1 VPAEPRPSVAWGA
14 RRSPLR
20 VAIVVDHLTAA
31 HAILAAVRR
40 VDGLSPVGVLDG
52 RRPIG
57 AELRRLVPNVVVVD
71 DMTHGG
77 DQLARLREAIDQAAS
92 ATRVL
97 LSAHEDAGAIEHALE
112 AGADAVICRA
122 LPAAT
127 IGTVLHEVARGH
139 VIQRPRA
146 VRRTTMTTDSPLTS
160 REHEILTLAA
170 EGLTNARIAGEL
182 QITHQ
187 TVKFHLSN
195 AYRKLGAANRT
206 EASRYLHRRPERLI
220 PAPPDEG
227 LLASAS

>member
-1 VPAEPRPSVAWGA
+1 
-14 RRSPLR
+14 
-20 VAIVVDHLTAA
+20 
-31 HAILAAVRR
+31 
-40 VDGLSPVGVLDG
+40 
-52 RRPIG
+52 
-57 AELRRLVPNVVVVD
+57 
-71 DMTHGG
+71 
-77 DQLARLREAIDQAAS
+77 
-92 ATRVL
+92 
-97 LSAHEDAGAIEHALE
+97 
-112 AGADAVICRA
+112 
-122 LPAAT
+122 
-127 IGTVLHEVARGH
+127 
-139 VIQRPRA
+139 
-146 VRRTTMTTDSPLTS
+146 MTTDSPLTS